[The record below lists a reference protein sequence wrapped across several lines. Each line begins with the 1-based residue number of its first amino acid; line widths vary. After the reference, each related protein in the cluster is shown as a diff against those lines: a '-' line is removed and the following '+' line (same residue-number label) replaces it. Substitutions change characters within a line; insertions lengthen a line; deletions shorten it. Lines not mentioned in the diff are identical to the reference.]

1 MTRVTQRL
9 AEGSG
14 HWQLAIN
21 TAEVTAFLHLEQCL
35 SASGARGSVQIH
47 GIGGGQGVAGR
58 LEGEPGF
65 PRGPG
70 AEQETL
76 SGPFSSFLP
85 LRVIAATSVSLLS
98 ITSSGRIWEDLG
110 GL

>member
-1 MTRVTQRL
+1 MTRVTQCL

-14 HWQLAIN
+14 HWQLAIS

-47 GIGGGQGVAGR
+47 GIGGCQGVAGR

-76 SGPFSSFLP
+76 SRAFFFVSAPQGHRSHLCVSSEYHFF
-85 LRVIAATSVSLLS
+85 R
-98 ITSSGRIWEDLG
+98 EDLG
-110 GL
+110 ALGGL